1 MLKNILLMIC
11 LFTSMT
17 FTLGRRLVSHGGY
30 NNEDDFGNPLDENR
44 REEMREIMDEMQD
57 EMYDIR

>member
-1 MLKNILLMIC
+1 
-11 LFTSMT
+11 MT
-17 FTLGRRLVSHGGY
+17 FTLGRRLVSHGSY